1 MILFFTLLSILLTI
15 LFVFSPILLEITG
28 LIPNAHWLFYFTF
41 PIGLG
46 VFIIIIFL
54 SIFFKNKRRDKNFST
69 LDLKF
74 ENSSKKTL
82 IKNDEKEFL
91 LSHLDEFQKRI
102 GLGKS
107 YYITSFLKKKNSFN
121 GSAFFGSVFWL
132 GYRGLFKEF
141 FFLLVLSLIF
151 DIVIYFFKINIQ
163 HFNLGLIFASLI
175 GIYGNY
181 LYFAKLKK
189 DIINKKKKINSFL
202 GIGIVILSMLIYG
215 FISELLLK

>member
-15 LFVFSPILLEITG
+15 LFVISPILLEITG

-46 VFIIIIFL
+46 IFIIIIFL
-54 SIFFKNKRRDKNFST
+54 SIFFKNKRRDKDFST

-121 GSAFFGSVFWL
+121 GSAFFGSIFWL

-141 FFLLVLSLIF
+141 FFLLILSLIF
-151 DIVIYFFKINIQ
+151 DIIVFFFQINIK

-181 LYFAKLKK
+181 LYFDKLKR

-202 GIGIVILSMLIYG
+202 GIGIVILSMLVYG